1 MCLQSN
7 MKNKALKEQLEQH
20 QKTQAEI
27 LDTIEELK
35 FELKWY
41 REKTTL
47 NLSKDDRALLQS
59 IKAEQSEKVTEKVE
73 DVLTK
78 AVDEKLNVELIQNRV
93 YDSMQKNEE
102 KLYHTERRL
111 AEELQ
116 ESKKQSTLFKTGL
129 MGILF
134 AILFIGVVATFMGG
148 LFNVLGFDHM
158 YKGLEYQIKHS
169 EGFVAFLWHL
179 GYIIPYLMLAGL
191 IWLLFALNDKFKY

>member
-1 MCLQSN
+1 MSLQSN

-158 YKGLEYQIKHS
+158 YKGL
-169 EGFVAFLWHL
+169 
-179 GYIIPYLMLAGL
+179 
-191 IWLLFALNDKFKY
+191 

>member
-1 MCLQSN
+1 MSLQSN

-179 GYIIPYLMLAGL
+179 GYLIPYLLLATL

>member
-1 MCLQSN
+1 MSLQSN

-158 YKGLEYQIKHS
+158 YQGLEYQIKHS

-179 GYIIPYLMLAGL
+179 GYLIPYLLLATL
-191 IWLLFALNDKFKY
+191 IWLILALERKYRY

>member
-1 MCLQSN
+1 MSLQSN

>member
-1 MCLQSN
+1 MSLQSN

-179 GYIIPYLMLAGL
+179 GYLIPYLLLATL
-191 IWLLFALNDKFKY
+191 IWLILALEHKYRY

>member
-1 MCLQSN
+1 
-7 MKNKALKEQLEQH
+7 
-20 QKTQAEI
+20 
-27 LDTIEELK
+27 
-35 FELKWY
+35 
-41 REKTTL
+41 
-47 NLSKDDRALLQS
+47 
-59 IKAEQSEKVTEKVE
+59 
-73 DVLTK
+73 
-78 AVDEKLNVELIQNRV
+78 
-93 YDSMQKNEE
+93 MQKNEE

>member
-1 MCLQSN
+1 M
-7 MKNKALKEQLEQH
+7 
-20 QKTQAEI
+20 
-27 LDTIEELK
+27 EELK

-158 YKGLEYQIKHS
+158 YKGLEYQINHS

-179 GYIIPYLMLAGL
+179 GYLIPYLLLATL
-191 IWLLFALNDKFKY
+191 IWLLFALERK

>member
-1 MCLQSN
+1 MSLQSN

-179 GYIIPYLMLAGL
+179 GYLIPYLLLATL
-191 IWLLFALNDKFKY
+191 IWLLFALERKYRY

>member
-1 MCLQSN
+1 MSLQSN

-93 YDSMQKNEE
+93 YDSMQK
-102 KLYHTERRL
+102 T
-111 AEELQ
+111 
-116 ESKKQSTLFKTGL
+116 KKSCITQNG
-129 MGILF
+129 
-134 AILFIGVVATFMGG
+134 
-148 LFNVLGFDHM
+148 D
-158 YKGLEYQIKHS
+158 
-169 EGFVAFLWHL
+169 
-179 GYIIPYLMLAGL
+179 
-191 IWLLFALNDKFKY
+191 

>member
-1 MCLQSN
+1 M
-7 MKNKALKEQLEQH
+7 
-20 QKTQAEI
+20 
-27 LDTIEELK
+27 
-35 FELKWY
+35 
-41 REKTTL
+41 

-134 AILFIGVVATFMGG
+134 AILFIG
-148 LFNVLGFDHM
+148 
-158 YKGLEYQIKHS
+158 
-169 EGFVAFLWHL
+169 
-179 GYIIPYLMLAGL
+179 
-191 IWLLFALNDKFKY
+191 